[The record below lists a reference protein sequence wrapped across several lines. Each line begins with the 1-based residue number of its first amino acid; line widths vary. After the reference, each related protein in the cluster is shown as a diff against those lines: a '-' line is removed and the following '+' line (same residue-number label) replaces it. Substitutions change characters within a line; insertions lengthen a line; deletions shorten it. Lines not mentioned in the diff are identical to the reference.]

1 MELKRIIEIINEV
14 LEKKDSNIIGNE
26 KLQDDLG
33 ICSFDMMMI
42 IALIEKDN
50 NVIVE
55 VDKLKKNMTVA
66 ELCNAIVRR

>member
-33 ICSFDMMMI
+33 M
-42 IALIEKDN
+42 
-50 NVIVE
+50 VV
-55 VDKLKKNMTVA
+55 
-66 ELCNAIVRR
+66 